1 LLELCDHVARDRLAM
16 QNLVEDA
23 PLEVSELRDL
33 RLESR
38 TTLFEPASIPSSP
51 PRIARPAALRDPRP

>member
-1 LLELCDHVARDRLAM
+1 MNGQLPPKLAM

-38 TTLFEPASIPSSP
+38 TTLFRFRHRFRPPAL
-51 PRIARPAALRDPRP
+51 RIARPAALR